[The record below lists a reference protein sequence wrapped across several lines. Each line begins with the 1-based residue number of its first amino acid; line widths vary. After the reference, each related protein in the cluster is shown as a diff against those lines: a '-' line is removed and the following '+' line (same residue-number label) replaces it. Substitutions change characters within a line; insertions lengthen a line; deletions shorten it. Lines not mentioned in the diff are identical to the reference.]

1 LFHRDRNLYDDSNE
15 IRSRISTK
23 SNEQQ
28 SMKINK
34 DSTPKNVNN
43 NDKLQVATKSKYSII
58 IFSQLYTF
66 SFYLGGGRFVYVSIT
81 IIVALIVFVLY
92 FLVWKMIS
100 ECLHWGYF

>member
-28 SMKINK
+28 SIKINK
-34 DSTPKNVNN
+34 DLTPKNVKD
-43 NDKLQVATKSKYSII
+43 NDKLQVATKSKYSIW
-58 IFSQLYTF
+58 IFSHLYTF
-66 SFYLGGGRFVYVSIT
+66 FICLGGGTFVYAGIT
-81 IIVALIVFVLY
+81 VVVALIVFVLY

>member
-1 LFHRDRNLYDDSNE
+1 LKFLFNRDRNIYDDSNE
-15 IRSRISTK
+15 MRPRISTK
-23 SNEQQ
+23 LNEQH
-28 SMKINK
+28 SIKINK
-34 DSTPKNVNN
+34 DSTPKNVNV

-92 FLVWKMIS
+92 FLV
-100 ECLHWGYF
+100 